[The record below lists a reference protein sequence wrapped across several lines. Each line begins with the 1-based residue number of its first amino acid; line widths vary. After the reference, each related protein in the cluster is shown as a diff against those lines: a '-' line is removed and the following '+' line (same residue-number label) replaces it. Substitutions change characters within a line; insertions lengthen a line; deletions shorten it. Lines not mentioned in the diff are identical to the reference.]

1 MHDRHDRHREP
12 GRGPTVHEHGAMP
25 ATHAVGKRTLTE
37 GLEAHGPEA
46 ATDPVSALI
55 AKVKRAALAGHAR
68 HALELMAT
76 ADPATQDQIAVA
88 IGPEARHAFARNMPT
103 DIGDSRPTRE
113 SSKILFDHTPD
124 SERSTLELL
133 FEARFRLKIGSH
145 PVTQHP
151 RKFDAEGLRRLWLDF
166 QKLPADQVAH
176 NWAVA
181 TLDRYQDHDDKDP
194 THGHGA
200 FSYPQNGPGEIDLS
214 YRDQIIENGGTTD
227 HDRPGDPLHG
237 VNRFDE
243 VARHEIGH
251 AVDRELGLPSF
262 NHLAKTPEAGHQQ
275 NWFDPPGYRQAAEQM
290 VTDSGGPIHRLP
302 ASERR
307 HVIDAMVMSMEH
319 SDTSYFRRAIDHAHE
334 HGDVKNDPV
343 YHAMIKSLAVDNPW
357 LDTKAI
363 AGRHYHQAYKGTLQ
377 LGAGAQWFSYREDA
391 WKKHRVSEYQ
401 FRSTQ
406 EWFAE
411 AYAAFYTPVPGKPK
425 GALLEEKLPETHK
438 WFVAHVDNKR
448 AVAKES
454 KAAHKKD
461 KAPKKP

>member
-1 MHDRHDRHREP
+1 
-12 GRGPTVHEHGAMP
+12 MP

-214 YRDQIIENGGTTD
+214 YRDQIIENGCTASTASTRSRATRSATPSTASSACRRSTTWPR
-227 HDRPGDPLHG
+227 RPRPATSRTGSI
-237 VNRFDE
+237 RRAT
-243 VARHEIGH
+243 ARP
-251 AVDRELGLPSF
+251 PSRWSP
-262 NHLAKTPEAGHQQ
+262 TPAG
-275 NWFDPPGYRQAAEQM
+275 RSTAC
-290 VTDSGGPIHRLP
+290 RP
-302 ASERR
+302 AS
-307 HVIDAMVMSMEH
+307 
-319 SDTSYFRRAIDHAHE
+319 
-334 HGDVKNDPV
+334 
-343 YHAMIKSLAVDNPW
+343 
-357 LDTKAI
+357 
-363 AGRHYHQAYKGTLQ
+363 AGT
-377 LGAGAQWFSYREDA
+377 
-391 WKKHRVSEYQ
+391 
-401 FRSTQ
+401 
-406 EWFAE
+406 
-411 AYAAFYTPVPGKPK
+411 
-425 GALLEEKLPETHK
+425 
-438 WFVAHVDNKR
+438 
-448 AVAKES
+448 
-454 KAAHKKD
+454 
-461 KAPKKP
+461 